1 MKQKHKVILAVAAA
15 WAAVVPAAADTLSA
29 ASYAQDGLV
38 GQWDGIENV
47 GAGLHDSTTNYWT
60 DALINALTP
69 RGYDNSKIVAIISRL
84 KETSTVLTMK
94 WADYRTAPPRRRK

>member
-38 GQWDGIENV
+38 GQ
-47 GAGLHDSTTNYWT
+47 
-60 DALINALTP
+60 
-69 RGYDNSKIVAIISRL
+69 
-84 KETSTVLTMK
+84 
-94 WADYRTAPPRRRK
+94 